1 MPGFIEP
8 QLATL
13 KMKAPS
19 GSLWI
24 HEVKYDGY
32 RIQLRIDGD
41 DRRAYTRNGYNW
53 VNKFSR
59 IAGAID
65 IEGQAI
71 VDGEVVVIHDGR
83 TNFSELQADLG
94 RAANRAEEAAQ
105 GSDRGARHQGARP
118 L

>member
-1 MPGFIEP
+1 MSSVAKRTKAPRVGKTEGPTMPGFIEP

-53 VNKFSR
+53 VNKF
-59 IAGAID
+59 
-65 IEGQAI
+65 
-71 VDGEVVVIHDGR
+71 
-83 TNFSELQADLG
+83 
-94 RAANRAEEAAQ
+94 
-105 GSDRGARHQGARP
+105 
-118 L
+118 

>member
-53 VNKFSR
+53 ISKFSR
-59 IAGAID
+59 IADGFD
-65 IEGQAI
+65 IEGQAV
-71 VDGEVVVIHDGR
+71 VDGEVRVGPRRCNRHR
-83 TNFSELQADLG
+83 RP
-94 RAANRAEEAAQ
+94 RALCRQ
-105 GSDRGARHQGARP
+105 CPCRGWR
-118 L
+118 